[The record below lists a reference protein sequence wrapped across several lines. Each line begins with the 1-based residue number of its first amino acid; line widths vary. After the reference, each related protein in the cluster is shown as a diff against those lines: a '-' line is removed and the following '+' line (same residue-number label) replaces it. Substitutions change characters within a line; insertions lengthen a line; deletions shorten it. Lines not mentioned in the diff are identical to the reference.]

1 MLATSPKWAL
11 RALTIVYG
19 FQTEDEQHSGE
30 TTVSNGMGFS
40 GMDANILSSF
50 AQQIEKGRI
59 LSEKQMAILF
69 KKMPRYWKQIMPEIP
84 ETFEWQKII

>member
-1 MLATSPKWAL
+1 
-11 RALTIVYG
+11 
-19 FQTEDEQHSGE
+19 
-30 TTVSNGMGFS
+30 
-40 GMDANILSSF
+40 MDANILSSF